1 MNFSSNFFLK
11 PCFFGFFRELN
22 VRKFRKFS
30 PDHFYDENFQF
41 YDKKT
46 DFRPGMEIS
55 SETTIPGISSETTIP
70 VPYFWFLRSSSFVPV
85 PSLGAGRSLQVGGSR
100 WRGREPPG
108 GIVVSLEIPES
119 SSHSRFRNRR
129 LTRDSRIPASIS

>member
-11 PCFFGFFRELN
+11 LDLIRFFRELL

-55 SETTIPGISSETTIP
+55 SEMTIPEAQT
-70 VPYFWFLRSSSFVPV
+70 
-85 PSLGAGRSLQVGGSR
+85 
-100 WRGREPPG
+100 
-108 GIVVSLEIPES
+108 
-119 SSHSRFRNRR
+119 
-129 LTRDSRIPASIS
+129 